1 MLFCSDDLG
10 FGFDKQLR
18 NAITEVFA
26 AEIAETLATNP
37 GIKIEPVEPAPNSSD
52 RPMLALTDAGN
63 DCDEEIDNEDQ
74 VDTDNGDVSLEG
86 ELGFQMSLPPALR
99 QFGGGGGGKTMTLEE
114 MEDCSDDDVD
124 KALKCCR
131 NHELFNAYVEYCI
144 KEVQVEEDWVF
155 GDADGDPVQD
165 ILDFVDFLGPA
176 LSTQQLGRIPA
187 ANKTYRIHQQQ
198 KPSKHHQSHSQQ
210 KHLFQHQHQQR

>member
-1 MLFCSDDLG
+1 MSFFGKLNAYSCVWDWEGRSSVRGVVVVLFCSDDLG

-99 QFGGGGGGKTMTLEE
+99 QFGGGGGGREAKWGTQ
-114 MEDCSDDDVD
+114 
-124 KALKCCR
+124 CR
-131 NHELFNAYVEYCI
+131 GSPAWLLGVIIAPTYDLIMVSIAPVLLHAAS
-144 KEVQVEEDWVF
+144 
-155 GDADGDPVQD
+155 GD
-165 ILDFVDFLGPA
+165 F
-176 LSTQQLGRIPA
+176 A
-187 ANKTYRIHQQQ
+187 AW
-198 KPSKHHQSHSQQ
+198 
-210 KHLFQHQHQQR
+210 F